1 MFDINFIIY
10 LLHALKSDTELST
23 YQLFMNYDLIM
34 QKLLIVRKQ
43 ANDYICVKQFTFIG
57 SCCP

>member
-34 QKLLIVRKQ
+34 QKLLNVRKQ
-43 ANDYICVKQFTFIG
+43 ANEHCQFQMIT
-57 SCCP
+57 SV